1 MSAEPTDLPRLAT
14 GAGSAVPLYFDSA
27 AHRLFAW
34 LHRPAAPAAPGMGL
48 VICKPFGYEALCAHR
63 SVRAFADA
71 AVELGVPALRFDYR
85 GTGDSGDL
93 EPAADQIDVWRQ
105 DVAAAVS
112 ELRRQTGVQRVCLL
126 GFRLGALLALLA
138 GASEAVDALILV
150 APVLSGRRY
159 LRELRTT
166 QLAAAEPGT
175 LIRNDP
181 QAPGVGSMEV
191 SGFSLSAATV
201 AHLSQLDVSAPAQP
215 PASDVLIID
224 RDDLPAARGWS
235 ELLPGL
241 GARTRYVALPGF
253 VEMIMTA
260 PHAAVIP
267 QSMLA
272 AMRDWLGSLPGA
284 RPAPPAGADA
294 AHGRGQPRSPAPVL
308 ALVSD
313 ACPADAAPSEHP
325 VLLGAQRTLFGIL
338 TRPAADEPRRRA
350 VILLNAGATHHIGS
364 GRVYVSLARRWAR
377 RGYVVLR
384 MDLAG
389 LGDSAT
395 RPGEPDN
402 VVFPPAA
409 LEDVRT
415 ALDFLRQHY
424 DAREVAV
431 GGLCSAA
438 YHALRA
444 AVAGLPV
451 NRLLMVNPQNFVWDE
466 DQLSSDLPPAEVVR
480 EVGGYRE
487 RVLSAAAWKRL
498 LGGQVNVWHI
508 VRVYLH
514 RVRIAVQSAAY
525 DAARALHIRL
535 PHDLGSE
542 LQEIA
547 ARGIRVVFVF
557 ARGDPGVELLRIQ
570 GGSALRRLGDR
581 CHVHIV
587 DSADH
592 TFTQSR
598 ARAVLEQTLTDELF
612 VRHDELADTAGA
624 RLLARAGGNDGHPA
638 GTEGQRRPIPRG

>member
-1 MSAEPTDLPRLAT
+1 MLRLHVGPSAEKTMSAEPTDLPRLAT

-34 LHRPAAPAAPGMGL
+34 LHQPAVPAAPGLGL

-63 SVRAFADA
+63 CVRAFAEA
-71 AVELGVPALRFDYR
+71 AVELGVPTLRFDYR
-85 GTGDSGDL
+85 GTGDSADI

-105 DVAAAVS
+105 DVAAAVR
-112 ELRRQTGVQRVCLL
+112 ELRRQTRVQRVCLL

-138 GASEAVDALILV
+138 GASEAVNGVMVV

-175 LIRNDP
+175 VIRKDP
-181 QAPGVGSMEV
+181 QTPGVGSMEV
-191 SGFSLSAATV
+191 SGFSLSAASV
-201 AHLSQLDVSAPAQP
+201 AHLSQLDLSVPAQP
-215 PASDVLIID
+215 PASDVLVID
-224 RDDLPAARGWS
+224 RDDLPGARGWS
-235 ELLPGL
+235 ESLARL
-241 GARTRYVALPGF
+241 GVRTRYVALPGF

-260 PHAAVIP
+260 PHAAVTP

-272 AMRDWLGSLPGA
+272 AMRDWLPSLPGA
-284 RPAPPAGADA
+284 SSAPPADDDA
-294 AHGRGQPRSPAPVL
+294 AHLGRAQPRLPAPLLPL
-308 ALVSD
+308 AGDGYPSD
-313 ACPADAAPSEHP
+313 VAPSERP
-325 VLLGAQRTLFGIL
+325 VLLGAERSLFGII
-338 TRPAADEPRRRA
+338 TEPAADEPRRRA
-350 VILLNAGATHHIGS
+350 VILLNAGATYHIGS

-395 RPGEPDN
+395 RPGQPDN
-402 VVFPPAA
+402 EVFPPAA

-415 ALDFLRQHY
+415 ALDFVARHY
-424 DAREVAV
+424 DAREVAL

-466 DQLSSDLPPAEVVR
+466 DQMSSDLPPAEVVR
-480 EVGGYRE
+480 NVGGYRE
-487 RVLSAAAWKRL
+487 RVFSAAAWKRL

-514 RVRIAVQSAAY
+514 RVRIAVESAARN
-525 DAARALHIRL
+525 AARALHIRL

-542 LQEIA
+542 LEEIA

-570 GGSALRRLGDR
+570 GGSAVKRLGDR

-598 ARAVLEQTLTDELF
+598 ARAVLEQTLSDELF
-612 VRHDELADTAGA
+612 VRHDEVADTAGA
-624 RLLARAGGNDGHPA
+624 RPVARAGS
-638 GTEGQRRPIPRG
+638 

>member
-1 MSAEPTDLPRLAT
+1 MSAEPTDLPRRLAT
-14 GAGSAVPLYFDSA
+14 GAGSAVPLYFESA

-34 LHRPAAPAAPGMGL
+34 LHQPAVQAAPGLGL

-63 SVRAFADA
+63 GMRAFAKA

-85 GTGDSGDL
+85 GTGDSADID
-93 EPAADQIDVWRQ
+93 PAADQIDVWGQ
-105 DVAAAVS
+105 DVVAAVS
-112 ELRRQTGVQRVCLL
+112 ELRRLTGVQRVCLL
-126 GFRLGALLALLA
+126 GFRLGALLATLA
-138 GASEAVDALILV
+138 AARSEAVNAVIVV

-175 LIRNDP
+175 VILSDP
-181 QAPGVGSMEV
+181 QAPGVGTMEV
-191 SGFSLSAATV
+191 SGFSLSAATI
-201 AHLSQLDVSAPAQP
+201 AHLSQLDLSVLAEP
-215 PASDVLIID
+215 PASDMLIID
-224 RDDLPAARGWS
+224 RDDLPGARGWS

-241 GARTRYVALPGF
+241 GVRTRYVALPGF

-260 PHAAVIP
+260 PHLAVIP
-267 QSMLA
+267 QAMLA
-272 AMRDWLGSLPGA
+272 AMRDWLRSLQGA
-284 RPAPPAGADA
+284 VPAPSEIDDES
-294 AHGRGQPRSPAPVL
+294 HLGRGEPWLPAPVL
-308 ALVSD
+308 PLAGKPS
-313 ACPADAAPSEHP
+313 DAAPSERP
-325 VLLGAQRTLFGIL
+325 VLLGAERTLFGIV
-338 TRPAADEPRRRA
+338 TEPVADEVRRRA
-350 VILLNAGATHHIGS
+350 VILLNAGASYHIGS

-384 MDLAG
+384 LDLAG

-402 VVFPPAA
+402 EVFPPAA

-415 ALDFLRQHY
+415 AIDFVRHHY
-424 DAREVAV
+424 DVRDVSL

-451 NRLLMVNPQNFVWDE
+451 DRLLMVNPQHFVWNE
-466 DQLSSDLPPAEVVR
+466 DRMLSDLQLAQVVR
-480 EVGGYRE
+480 NLGGYRE

-498 LGGQVNVWHI
+498 LTGRVNVWRI
-508 VRVYLH
+508 VGAYLH
-514 RVRIAVQSAAY
+514 RAQIALEFAVR
-525 DAARALHIRL
+525 DAARQLRIRL

-542 LQEIA
+542 LERIA
-547 ARGIRVVFVF
+547 ARGVRVVFVF

-570 GGSALRRLGDR
+570 GGSAVKRLGDR
-581 CHVHIV
+581 CHVHLV

-598 ARAVLEQTLTDELF
+598 PRAVLEQILSDELF
-612 VRHDELADTAGA
+612 VRHEMPSDADEARPVEGAAGEEQ
-624 RLLARAGGNDGHPA
+624 RPA
-638 GTEGQRRPIPRG
+638 G

>member
-34 LHRPAAPAAPGMGL
+34 LHRPAVPAAPGLGV

-63 SVRAFADA
+63 CVRAFAEA

-85 GTGDSGDL
+85 GTGDSADI

-105 DVAAAVS
+105 DVAAAVG

-126 GFRLGALLALLA
+126 GFRLGALLAILA
-138 GASEAVDALILV
+138 GAGSAAVNALMVV

-166 QLAAAEPGT
+166 QLAAAAPGT

-181 QAPGVGSMEV
+181 QAPGAGSMEV

-201 AHLSQLDVSAPAQP
+201 AHLSQLDLSAPVQP

-224 RDDLPAARGWS
+224 RDDLPGARGWS

-241 GARTRYVALPGF
+241 GVRTRYVALPGF
-253 VEMIMTA
+253 VDMIMTA
-260 PHAAVIP
+260 PHAAVTP

-272 AMRDWLGSLPGA
+272 AMREWLGSLPGA
-284 RPAPPAGADA
+284 LSAPSAGDDA
-294 AHGRGQPRSPAPVL
+294 SQLGRGEPRSAAPVL
-308 ALVSD
+308 ALVSNE
-313 ACPADAAPSEHP
+313 CPSEAAPSEYP
-325 VLLGAQRTLFGIL
+325 VLLGAERTLFGII
-338 TRPAADEPRRRA
+338 TKPAADEPRRRA
-350 VILLNAGATHHIGS
+350 VILLNAGATYHIGS
-364 GRVYVSLARRWAR
+364 GRVYVSLARRWAH

-395 RPGEPDN
+395 RPGQPDN
-402 VVFPPAA
+402 EVFPPAA
-409 LEDVRT
+409 LEDVRI
-415 ALDFLRQHY
+415 ALDFVRQHY
-424 DAREVAV
+424 QVREVAL

-466 DQLSSDLPPAEVVR
+466 GQMGTDLQLAEVVR
-480 EVGGYRE
+480 DVGGYRE

-498 LGGQVNVWHI
+498 LRGQVNVWHI

-514 RVRIAVQSAAY
+514 RVRIAVQSAAR

-542 LQEIA
+542 LEEIA

-557 ARGDPGVELLRIQ
+557 ARGDPGIELLRIQ
-570 GGSALRRLGDR
+570 GGSAVRRLGDR

-598 ARAVLEQTLTDELF
+598 ARAVLEQTLSAELF
-612 VRHDELADTAGA
+612 VRHDAVADTAGA
-624 RLLARAGGNDGHPA
+624 RPVARAGG
-638 GTEGQRRPIPRG
+638 

>member
-1 MSAEPTDLPRLAT
+1 MSAEPTNLPRLAT
-14 GAGSAVPLYFDSA
+14 GAGSAVPLYFESA
-27 AHRLFAW
+27 AHTLFAW
-34 LHRPAAPAAPGMGL
+34 LHRPAVQAAPSLGL

-63 SVRAFADA
+63 AMRAFAEA
-71 AVELGVPALRFDYR
+71 AAELGVPALRFDYR
-85 GTGDSGDL
+85 GTGDSADID
-93 EPAADQIDVWRQ
+93 PAADQIDVWLQ
-105 DVAAAVS
+105 DVTAAVS
-112 ELRRQTGVQRVCLL
+112 ELRRQTGVERVCLL
-126 GFRLGALLALLA
+126 GVRLGALLAILA
-138 GASEAVDALILV
+138 AARSEAVKALIVV
-150 APVLSGRRY
+150 APVLNGRRY
-159 LRELRTT
+159 VRELRTT

-175 LIRNDP
+175 VIRRDP

-191 SGFSLSAATV
+191 SGFSLSAATL
-201 AHLSQLDVSAPAQP
+201 AHLSQLELSAPAQP
-215 PASDVLIID
+215 PASEVLIID
-224 RDDLPAARGWS
+224 RDDLPGARGWS

-241 GARTRYVALPGF
+241 GVRTRYVALPGF
-253 VEMIMTA
+253 VEMILTA
-260 PHAAVIP
+260 PHLAVIP

-272 AMRDWLGSLPGA
+272 AVRDWLRPLQGA
-284 RPAPPAGADA
+284 VSAPCAGDGESHLGRGEPRLPAPRLPLAGNGYPTD
-294 AHGRGQPRSPAPVL
+294 V
-308 ALVSD
+308 
-313 ACPADAAPSEHP
+313 APSECP
-325 VLLGAQRTLFGIL
+325 VFLGAERSLFGIV
-338 TRPAADEPRRRA
+338 TEPAADEPRRRA

-395 RPGEPDN
+395 RPGQPDN
-402 VVFPPAA
+402 EVFPPAA
-409 LEDVRT
+409 LEDVHT
-415 ALDFLRQHY
+415 ALDFVARHY
-424 DAREVAV
+424 DAREVAL

-466 DQLSSDLPPAEVVR
+466 DQMSSDLPPAEVVR
-480 EVGGYRE
+480 DVGGYRE
-487 RVLSAAAWKRL
+487 RVFSAAAWKRL
-498 LGGQVNVWHI
+498 LSGQVNIWHI

-514 RVRIAVQSAAY
+514 RVRIAVESAGR
-525 DAARALHIRL
+525 DAARGLHVRL

-542 LQEIA
+542 LEEVA

-557 ARGDPGVELLRIQ
+557 ARGDPGIELLRIQ
-570 GGSALRRLGDR
+570 GGSAVRRLGDR

-612 VRHDELADTAGA
+612 VRHDTRTDAVGA
-624 RLLARAGGNDGHPA
+624 RALKGAAGSGEHPA
-638 GTEGQRRPIPRG
+638 GGA

>member
-1 MSAEPTDLPRLAT
+1 MSAEPTDLPRLTT
-14 GAGSAVPLYFDSA
+14 GAGSAEPLYFESA
-27 AHRLFAW
+27 AHPLFAW
-34 LHRPAAPAAPGMGL
+34 LHRPAVQAAPSLGL

-63 SVRAFADA
+63 TMRAFAEA
-71 AVELGVPALRFDYR
+71 TAELGVPALRFDYR
-85 GTGDSGDL
+85 GTGDSADMD
-93 EPAADQIDVWRQ
+93 PAADQIDVWLQ

-126 GFRLGALLALLA
+126 GFRLGALLAILA
-138 GASEAVDALILV
+138 AARSEAVKALIVV

-175 LIRNDP
+175 VIRRDP

-191 SGFSLSAATV
+191 SGFSLSAATLV
-201 AHLSQLDVSAPAQP
+201 HLSQLELSAPAQP
-215 PASDVLIID
+215 PASEVLIID
-224 RDDLPAARGWS
+224 RDDLPGARGWS

-241 GARTRYVALPGF
+241 GVRSRYVALPGF
-253 VEMIMTA
+253 VTMILTA
-260 PHAAVIP
+260 PHLAVIP

-272 AMRDWLGSLPGA
+272 AVRDWLRPLQGA
-284 RPAPPAGADA
+284 A
-294 AHGRGQPRSPAPVL
+294 
-308 ALVSD
+308 
-313 ACPADAAPSEHP
+313 AAPSAGDGESHP
-325 VLLGAQRTLFGIL
+325 GRGEPQLPAPLLPLAGNGHPSDVAPSERPVFLGAERRLFGIV
-338 TRPAADEPRRRA
+338 TEPAAGEPRRRA

-395 RPGEPDN
+395 RPGQPDN
-402 VVFPPAA
+402 EVFPPAA

-415 ALDFLRQHY
+415 AIEFVHHHY
-424 DAREVAV
+424 DAREVAL

-466 DQLSSDLPPAEVVR
+466 AEMRGDLVEVVR
-480 EVGGYRE
+480 DFGGYRE
-487 RVLSAAAWKRL
+487 RVLSAAAWKRVRR
-498 LGGQVNVWHI
+498 GQVNVRR
-508 VRVYLH
+508 VVGVYLH
-514 RVRIAVQSAAY
+514 RVRIAVESAAR
-525 DAARALHIRL
+525 DAARGLRIRL
-535 PHDLGSE
+535 PNDVGSE
-542 LQEIA
+542 LEEIA

-557 ARGDPGVELLRIQ
+557 ARGDPGIELLRIQ

-581 CHVHIV
+581 CHLHIV

-612 VRHDELADTAGA
+612 VRHDELADTAEA
-624 RLLARAGGNDGHPA
+624 RPLARAGGNDGHSA

>member
-1 MSAEPTDLPRLAT
+1 MSAEPTDLARLAT
-14 GAGSAVPLYFDSA
+14 GAGSAVPLYFESA

-34 LHRPAAPAAPGMGL
+34 LHRPAVQAAPGLGL
-48 VICKPFGYEALCAHR
+48 VICKPFGYDALCAHR
-63 SVRAFADA
+63 SMRAFAEA

-85 GTGDSGDL
+85 GTGDSDDTD
-93 EPAADQIDVWRQ
+93 PAADQIDLWRQ
-105 DVAAAVS
+105 DVVAAVS

-126 GFRLGALLALLA
+126 GFRLGALLAILA
-138 GASEAVDALILV
+138 AAGSEAVKAVMVV

-175 LIRNDP
+175 VIRNDP
-181 QAPGVGSMEV
+181 QAPGAGAMEV

-201 AHLSQLDVSAPAQP
+201 AHLSQLDLSAPGEP

-224 RDDLPAARGWS
+224 RDDLPGARGWS
-235 ELLPGL
+235 ESLAAL
-241 GARTRYVALPGF
+241 GVRTRYVALPGF
-253 VEMIMTA
+253 VEMVMTA
-260 PHAAVIP
+260 PHLAVIP

-272 AMRDWLGSLPGA
+272 AMREWLRSLQGAVSAPSPG
-284 RPAPPAGADA
+284 GAES
-294 AHGRGQPRSPAPVL
+294 HPGRGEPRAPAPVL
-308 ALVSD
+308 TLSNESASE
-313 ACPADAAPSEHP
+313 AAPSEHP
-325 VLLGAQRTLFGIL
+325 VLLGAQRTLFGIV
-338 TRPAADEPRRRA
+338 TKPAADEPRRRA
-350 VILLNAGATHHIGS
+350 VILLNAGATYHIGS

-402 VVFPPAA
+402 EVFPPAA

-415 ALDFLRQHY
+415 ALEFLRQHY
-424 DAREVAV
+424 QVREFAV

-451 NRLLMVNPQNFVWDE
+451 NRLLMVNPQNFVWNE
-466 DQLSSDLPPAEVVR
+466 AEMRGDLAEVVR
-480 EVGGYRE
+480 DFGGYRE
-487 RVLSAAAWKRL
+487 SVLSAAAWKRVL
-498 LGGQVNVWHI
+498 RGQVNVRR
-508 VRVYLH
+508 VVGVYLH
-514 RVRIAVQSAAY
+514 RVRIALQSAAR
-525 DAARALHIRL
+525 DVARQLRIRL
-535 PHDLGSE
+535 PNDVGSQLE
-542 LQEIA
+542 EIA
-547 ARGIRVVFVF
+547 ARGVRVVFVF
-557 ARGDPGVELLRIQ
+557 ARGDPGIELLRIQ
-570 GGSALRRLGDR
+570 GGSAVKRLGDR

-598 ARAVLEQTLTDELF
+598 ARAILEQILSDELF
-612 VRHDELADTAGA
+612 VRHDQRVDASGA
-624 RLLARAGGNDGHPA
+624 RQVAGDDGNDEVSA
-638 GTEGQRRPIPRG
+638 GDAK

>member
-1 MSAEPTDLPRLAT
+1 MLRLHVGPSAEKTMSAEPSDLPRLAT

-34 LHRPAAPAAPGMGL
+34 LHRPAVPAAPGLGM

-63 SVRAFADA
+63 SVRAFAEA
-71 AVELGVPALRFDYR
+71 AVELGVPTLRFDYR
-85 GTGDSGDL
+85 GTGDSADI

-138 GASEAVDALILV
+138 GASAAVNAVMVV

-166 QLAAAEPGT
+166 LLAAAEPGT
-175 LIRNDP
+175 LIHKDS

-201 AHLSQLDVSAPAQP
+201 AHLSQLDLSAPAQP
-215 PASDVLIID
+215 PASDVLVID
-224 RDDLPAARGWS
+224 RDDLPGARGWS
-235 ELLPGL
+235 ESLARL
-241 GARTRYVALPGF
+241 GVRTRYVALPGF

-260 PHAAVIP
+260 PHTAVTP

-272 AMRDWLGSLPGA
+272 AMRDWLPSLPGA
-284 RPAPPAGADA
+284 SSAPPADDDA
-294 AHGRGQPRSPAPVL
+294 AHLGRAHPRLPAPLLPL
-308 ALVSD
+308 AGDGYPSD
-313 ACPADAAPSEHP
+313 MAPSERP
-325 VLLGAQRTLFGIL
+325 VLLGAERSLFGII
-338 TRPAADEPRRRA
+338 TEPAADEPRRRA
-350 VILLNAGATHHIGS
+350 VILLNAGATYHIGS

-395 RPGEPDN
+395 RPGQPDN
-402 VVFPPAA
+402 EVFPPAA

-415 ALDFLRQHY
+415 ALDFVARHY
-424 DAREVAV
+424 DAREVAL

-451 NRLLMVNPQNFVWDE
+451 NRLLMVNPQM
-466 DQLSSDLPPAEVVR
+466 
-480 EVGGYRE
+480 
-487 RVLSAAAWKRL
+487 
-498 LGGQVNVWHI
+498 
-508 VRVYLH
+508 RVYLH
-514 RVRIAVQSAAY
+514 RVRIAVESAARN
-525 DAARALHIRL
+525 AARALHIRL

-542 LQEIA
+542 LEEIA

-570 GGSALRRLGDR
+570 GGSAVRRLGDR

-598 ARAVLEQTLTDELF
+598 ARAVLEQTLSDELF
-612 VRHDELADTAGA
+612 VRHDEVADTAGA
-624 RLLARAGGNDGHPA
+624 RPVARAGS
-638 GTEGQRRPIPRG
+638 